1 MKNGK
6 TIAIVPGSFDPI
18 TVGHLDIIRRAIRSF
33 DEVIVAVMIND
44 SKKYMFDIE
53 ERTEIV
59 RAAVA
64 EFEGVSVVSS
74 EGMLWQLCR
83 DLKVDAIVKG
93 YRNQVDYEYEM
104 LMAEYNEKHC
114 PSAKTV
120 LLKSDP
126 ALDHISSTL
135 VRQKILGK
143 ADLDGLVPSSVI
155 KKIND
160 IITSDKI

>member
-18 TVGHLDIIRRAIRSF
+18 TVGHLDIISRAIQSF

-64 EFEGVSVVSS
+64 EFEGVSVISS

-83 DLKVDAIVKG
+83 DLEVDAIVKG

-104 LMAEYNEKHC
+104 LMAEYNEEHC

-126 ALDHISSTL
+126 SLDHISSTL

-143 ADLDGLVPSSVI
+143 ADLEGLVPFSVI

-160 IITSDKI
+160 IIAADKI